1 MKRKSTSAALGPIVL
16 LALTV
21 GLGGCAAGAGPLS
34 EEVLRSKVVTGI
46 GEDFREGTHAG
57 PKGFGL
63 CVRLGMRRVLDKP
76 VLQRLLQISRR
87 PDGTAYAAR
96 ALSDLAVPV
105 GDACGGRQFVP
116 ELTGAAAALRGA
128 RIVDSRAH
136 RLGLEYGP
144 YIGVSCHRASRI
156 SCDRIGFDL
165 VLRRQA
171 RSVYAEVAGRP
182 IRLVTPGPVPHDADA
197 VGRDWG
203 GYLEEVGLQREGSP
217 FYIQPVSK
225 TYGVWAGEPPVYLPV
240 KIVVTYPGGRREALK
255 IPPVFL
261 SPGFG
266 LGLLDDRVLAGR
278 APGRPRRARR
288 GGGAGSGRASRAATR
303 RACRRAA

>member
-1 MKRKSTSAALGPIVL
+1 MPRLAAVL
-16 LALTV
+16 AGLCL
-21 GLGGCAAGAGPLS
+21 LGGLAGCDFSRRALS
-34 EEVLRSKVVTGI
+34 EEVLRGKVVTGV
-46 GEDFREGTHAG
+46 GEDFRDGTHAG

-63 CVRLGMRRVLDKP
+63 CMRLGMRRVLDKP
-76 VLQRLLQISRR
+76 VLQRLLSVSRR
-87 PDGTAYAAR
+87 PRGTAFAAR
-96 ALSDLAVPV
+96 ALNDLAVPV

-116 ELTGAAAALRGA
+116 ELTHAAAALHGA
-128 RIVDSRAH
+128 RIVDTRAH

-144 YIGVSCHRASRI
+144 YIGVSCPRASRI

-171 RSVYAEVAGRP
+171 RSVYAEIAGRP

-203 GYLEEVGLQREGSP
+203 GYLADVGLQREGSP

-240 KIVVTYPGGRREALK
+240 RIVITYPGGRREALK

-266 LGLLDDRVLAGR
+266 
-278 APGRPRRARR
+278 
-288 GGGAGSGRASRAATR
+288 
-303 RACRRAA
+303 